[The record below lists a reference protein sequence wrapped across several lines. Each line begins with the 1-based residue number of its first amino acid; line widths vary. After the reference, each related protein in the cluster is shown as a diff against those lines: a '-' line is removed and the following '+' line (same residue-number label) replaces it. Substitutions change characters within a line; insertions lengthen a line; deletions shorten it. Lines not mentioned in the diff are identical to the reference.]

1 MIPYNRP
8 YKSDTALDTIRQAF
22 EQENLGG
29 DGSYAHLCQQKLEE
43 QYGFGKC
50 LLTHSCSAALEMAA
64 RVCDFQPGD
73 EVIVP
78 SFAYVTTASAFAAN
92 GATIRFADILSQQPH
107 IDPEAIRRLIN
118 SKTKALVIVHYA
130 GAACDME
137 AIMDLVHRHK
147 LLLIEDCAHAI
158 HAQHEGKYLG
168 TFGQLATFSFHETKN
183 IHCGEGGMLIVNDK
197 SLTDKSVSIWHEG
210 TDRQN
215 FKRGLTAKY
224 EWTHLGSSYQPSEL
238 TAGFLYAQLG
248 ELEQVTAQRLALWQ
262 RYNHA
267 LANGTG
273 PFTVPEVRS
282 GHNAHIF
289 YLKCPN
295 PSDRKALIAHLN
307 ERGVIAIFHYLALH
321 KSPYWLQNHEPEILK
336 EAETWAD
343 CIVRLP
349 LFYDL
354 TEQEQKHII
363 RAVKDFN
370 PPG

>member
-8 YKSDTALDTIRQAF
+8 YKSGAALDTIRQAF
-22 EQENLGG
+22 KQENLGG
-29 DGSYAHLCQQKLEE
+29 DGNYTHLCQQKLEQ

-50 LLTHSCSAALEMAA
+50 LLTHSCSAALEIAA

-78 SFAYVTTASAFAAN
+78 SFAYVTTASAFTAN
-92 GATIRFADILSQQPH
+92 GATVRFAESQAISPH
-107 IDPEAIRRLIN
+107 IDPEAIAELIN
-118 SKTKALVIVHYA
+118 PKTRALVIVHYA
-130 GAACDME
+130 GAACDMK
-137 AIMDLVHRHK
+137 AVMDLVRHHK

-158 HAQHEGKYLG
+158 NAKYEGKYLG

-183 IHCGEGGMLIVNDK
+183 IHCGEGGMLIVNDER
-197 SLTDKSVSIWHEG
+197 LTDKSVSIWHEG

-215 FKRGLTAKY
+215 FKKGLTAKY

-238 TAGFLYAQLG
+238 TAGFLYAQL
-248 ELEQVTAQRLALWQ
+248 EDLAPVTAQRIALWE
-262 RYNHA
+262 RYHDA
-267 LANGTG
+267 LAETTDS
-273 PFTVPEVRS
+273 FTLPVVRS

-289 YLKCPN
+289 YLKCPSQSYRN
-295 PSDRKALIAHLN
+295 ALIAHLN
-307 ERGVIAIFHYLALH
+307 TQGVMAIFHYLPLH
-321 KSPYWLQNHEPEILK
+321 QSPYWLQSHKPEVLK
-336 EAETWAD
+336 EAEAWAD

-354 TEQEQKHII
+354 TAQEQDHII
-363 RAVKDFN
+363 ESIQGFN